1 MSPELEKSINLL
13 LKKLERVR
21 DRELPVRVGR
31 AVVNGIR
38 DNFNRGGFYG
48 RPWKTP
54 IRSKA
59 GFRGATGPYGPL
71 LSGTNHLRDSTD
83 YIPGTGRV
91 AIRNT
96 AHYAGTHNEG
106 ADIAVTVKMKKFFWA
121 KHYEAAGDVPVLKS
135 GRQSRSR
142 KADSIRGEAA
152 FWRNMALKRTGSR
165 IKIPQRKFMG
175 ESPEVGKAVEAE
187 TMKALQRIIDNIK

>member
-1 MSPELEKSINLL
+1 MSPELEKLEKSITML

-21 DRELPVRVGR
+21 DRELPVRAGR
-31 AVVNGIR
+31 AVVYGIR

-59 GFRGATGPYGPL
+59 GFRGATGQYGPL

-91 AIRNT
+91 TIRNT
-96 AHYAGTHNEG
+96 APYAGTHNEG
-106 ADIAVTVKMKKFFWA
+106 
-121 KHYEAAGDVPVLKS
+121 
-135 GRQSRSR
+135 
-142 KADSIRGEAA
+142 
-152 FWRNMALKRTGSR
+152 RT
-165 IKIPQRKFMG
+165 
-175 ESPEVGKAVEAE
+175 SPLPPG
-187 TMKALQRIIDNIK
+187 